1 MLETDLQKKIFRTI
15 FIILGIIFI
24 IISILMYWT
33 ILFFL
38 PAGSLFIV
46 IVITSIISNRKG

>member
-46 IVITSIISNRKG
+46 IVITLIISNRKG